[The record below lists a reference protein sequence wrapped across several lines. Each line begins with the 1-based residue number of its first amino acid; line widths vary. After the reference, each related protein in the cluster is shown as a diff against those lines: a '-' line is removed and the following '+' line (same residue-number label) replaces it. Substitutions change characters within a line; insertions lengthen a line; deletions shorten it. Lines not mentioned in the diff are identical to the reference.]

1 MTTAIETATDSAL
14 LPLVVDAARRAGER
28 LLERYSP
35 DARVT
40 GIAEMAAVGDDL
52 EDGSEAMLR
61 DLLGAV
67 RPHAQWVTDEIEAA
81 GLPDGE
87 WWCVDGIEGG
97 VNHVHGLPAWG
108 VTATLLRD
116 LEPVLTVVHM
126 PLADETYTA
135 VRGGG
140 AAVNGRPLRVS
151 AKTDLGL
158 AVAIGGQVG
167 RGGDGPDGRRRIGES
182 VMALLER
189 VLLVRL
195 DVPTT
200 FPLLHVAT
208 GRMDV
213 FWQHGS
219 QLQGVAAGSLLVAEA
234 GGVVTDLTGQP
245 WRPGDTG
252 MLAAAPG
259 VHAAALAALSTVA

>member
-1 MTTAIETATDSAL
+1 MTDAEL

-35 DARVT
+35 DSRVT
-40 GIAEMAAVGDDL
+40 GRAAMGAAGDDL
-52 EDGSEAMLR
+52 ENTSEATLR
-61 DLLGAV
+61 ELLSAV
-67 RPHAQWVTDEIEAA
+67 RPRARWLTGEIEAD

-87 WWCVDGIEGG
+87 WWCVDGLEGG

-116 LEPVLTVVHM
+116 REPVLTVVHL
-126 PLADETYTA
+126 PLADETCTA

-151 AKTDLGL
+151 AKTDLAL
-158 AVAIGGQVG
+158 AGASGGQVG
-167 RGGDGPDGRRRIGES
+167 RGGDGPEGRRRLGES
-182 VMALLER
+182 VTALLER

-213 FWQHGS
+213 FWQYGS
-219 QLQGVAAGSLLVAEA
+219 QLPGVAAGALLVEEA
-234 GGVVTDLTGQP
+234 GGVVTNLDGKP
-245 WRPGDTG
+245 WRPGDAG

-259 VHAAALAALSTVA
+259 VHAAALSALSTVV